1 VPYGLRKRY
10 RPTKWGVG
18 VAPADRIAMGA
29 LFTAAIED
37 QLDMAAQRAGGR
49 YRRMA
54 TTDSVR
60 RCPKCGSGA
69 YRERPADRQESAD
82 S

>member
-1 VPYGLRKRY
+1 VPRGLRKRY
-10 RPTKWGVG
+10 RPSKWAVG
-18 VAPADRIAMGA
+18 VAPGDRIAMGA

-37 QLDMAAQRAGGR
+37 QLDMAAQRAGR
-49 YRRMA
+49 SYRQMA

-69 YRERPADRQESAD
+69 YRERAAGRG
-82 S
+82 